1 MILCVG
7 ELKMSFKDDYNDNKK
22 SHKVLKHN
30 IKCIDKY
37 TVQNTVN
44 KMLY

>member
-1 MILCVG
+1 
-7 ELKMSFKDDYNDNKK
+7 MSFKDDYNDNKK
-22 SHKVLKHN
+22 NKVLKHN

>member
-1 MILCVG
+1 MTI
-7 ELKMSFKDDYNDNKK
+7 MTIKK
-22 SHKVLKHN
+22 SHKILKHN
-30 IKCIDKY
+30 IKCTDKY